1 MIFDFEGGERKVE
14 SLEKIIKSNRAV
26 DYVYQ
31 HSAFNPGQAPA
42 ALIPKKR
49 CVFKGKDDKVSQVMK
64 ALTQQTEFSLL
75 WVVEVKGSKIN
86 PVGVGLV
93 VQKQIVVS
101 KGVRYVS

>member
-1 MIFDFEGGERKVE
+1 M
-14 SLEKIIKSNRAV
+14 
-26 DYVYQ
+26 YQ
-31 HSAFNPGQAPA
+31 HSTFNPGQAPST
-42 ALIPKKR
+42 LIPRKH
-49 CVFKGKDDKVSQVMK
+49 CAFKGNDDKVSQVMR
-64 ALTQQTEFSLL
+64 ALVQQTEFSLL